1 MSQVKFRDNSVP
13 RVHHPVDGRNALL
26 SVTRRGTLMLMYQ
39 QEGGR
44 WYGITHEMDHIES
57 TDELISHASFCEQD
71 DKVILVT
78 HDAGRRFRVFTI
90 AIAWNPSQY
99 SRPNGQ
105 PAIRVAPT
113 LEVGHA
119 ASLEHVTP
127 QHSDDRLT
135 LLTVVP
141 SISDYA
147 EPGFPSALTV
157 VAAFSHV
164 PLPADPSQQQQD
176 AFTTIS
182 RWHVESVSPSLHDSF
197 GKLKGNS
204 TSSITPKSTRA
215 LRRQPD
221 IVTTKLI
228 LSVHSLAHGTLLA
241 FVASDGTI
249 EYRERSAFNVIEPFG
264 DTTFVSSLPQAG
276 FEHLSGE
283 HSSHVTMSA
292 DGAALAYV
300 RPDGKLDGKTM
311 VFRYGWQ
318 PVEDGIS
325 DIKGL
330 VDAGIQCIARQ
341 HTILTYN
348 GSGTAEVLTL
358 LPHDLSPE
366 MHEQVLRELIR
377 PLTRAYDLSSLD
389 EQKKQQFILR
399 DPNLPRA
406 LSAQL
411 SLGLRSSTGEPTM
424 SAQLAWASLNIKH
437 ACVSIIT
444 IAARQEVPGPDVIHS
459 LRGLARWSVDVF
471 ISILHAL
478 LAASRR
484 VANDASAAEAVS
496 KYIEDTGNVAINLLL
511 CSYPRSTLRLLASFV
526 PRYFKIVGAVQ
537 QRSRSLLE
545 KQQLMETAKLGEA
558 SNLPFKFDAIH
569 GFLGEVDKAIQEA
582 YTQAGVQDRAR
593 QETELSML
601 TTCSI
606 PASLHSALTSII
618 SSSLPKLIPDLDMG
632 KIYFWDTTWLRLSPK
647 ATQTSSLNND
657 QDSEPR
663 YDALR
668 KIPIPQGANLRL
680 CRRCGSA
687 MEDIAREPEKV
698 RELPPWL
705 QTAQRSCVCTC
716 SWYLP

>member
-1 MSQVKFRDNSVP
+1 MKSRSNESP
-13 RVHHPVDGRNALL
+13 RVHHPVDGRNVIF
-26 SVTRRGTLMLMYQ
+26 SVSRRGTLTLMYQ

-44 WYGITHEMDHIES
+44 WYSIAHEMDHIES

-78 HDAGRRFRVFTI
+78 HDLDRRFRVFTI
-90 AIAWNPSQY
+90 TIAWNPSQY

-113 LEVGHA
+113 LDVGHS

-127 QHSDDRLT
+127 EHTHDRLSH
-135 LLTVVP
+135 LTVIP
-141 SISDYA
+141 TIPEYA
-147 EPGFPSALTV
+147 EPGYPSALTV
-157 VAAFSHV
+157 VATFSHTPV
-164 PLPADPSQQQQD
+164 SVDPSQQQQD

-182 RWHVESVSPSLHDSF
+182 RWHLEHITPALHDSF

-204 TSSITPKSTRA
+204 TSAISTQSTSV

-221 IVTTKLI
+221 MVTTKLI
-228 LSVHSLAHGTLLA
+228 LSVHSLANGTLLA
-241 FVASDGTI
+241 LVASDGTI
-249 EYRERSAFNVIEPFG
+249 EYRERSAFNVIEAFG

-283 HSSHVTMSA
+283 HSPYVTMSA
-292 DGAALAYV
+292 DGAAIAFT
-300 RPDGKLDGKTM
+300 RPDGRLDGKTM

-325 DIKGL
+325 DTKGL
-330 VDAGIQCIARQ
+330 IDAGIQCIARQ
-341 HTILTYN
+341 HTILTYS
-348 GSGTAEVLTL
+348 GAGTAEVLTL
-358 LPHDLSPE
+358 LPRELSPE

-377 PLTRAYDLSSLD
+377 PVTRAYDLTSMD
-389 EQKKQQFILR
+389 EQRKQQFILK

-411 SLGLRSSTGEPTM
+411 SLGLRSPTGEPTM
-424 SAQLAWASLNIKH
+424 SAQLAWASLNTKH
-437 ACVSIIT
+437 ACGSVIT
-444 IAARQEVPGPDVIHS
+444 IAARSELLGPDVIHS

-471 ISILHAL
+471 ISILHGL
-478 LAASRR
+478 LAVSRQ
-484 VANDASAAEAVS
+484 VTTGLSAPDAVN
-496 KYIEDTGNVAINLLL
+496 KYISSTGSVAINLLL
-511 CSYPRSTLRLLASFV
+511 CSYPRSTLRWLAVFL
-526 PRYFKIVGAVQ
+526 PRYFKIVGAVHP
-537 QRSRSLLE
+537 RSRSLLE

-558 SNLPFKFDAIH
+558 SNLPFKFDAMH
-569 GFLGEVDKAIQEA
+569 GFLGEVDKAIQDS
-582 YTQAGVQDRAR
+582 YTQAGIQDRAR

-606 PASLHSALTSII
+606 PECLHSALTSII
-618 SSSLPKLIPDLDMG
+618 TTSLPKLFPDLDMA
-632 KIYFWDTTWLRLSPK
+632 KIYFWDTTWLRLQSK
-647 ATQTSSLNND
+647 KD
-657 QDSEPR
+657 MEKSEPR

-668 KIPIPQGANLRL
+668 KIPIPQGARLRL

-687 MEDIAREPEKV
+687 MEDIAPEPEKI
-698 RELPPWL
+698 RDLPPWL
-705 QTAQRSCVCTC
+705 QAAQRSCVCTC